1 MKRKVFFILI
11 AIISLISNFSIAHK
25 GRTDAD
31 GGHYDNSTGEYH
43 YHHGYSEHQH
53 LNGICPYESNI
64 DFTSQDGGLII
75 VGTEDDGQEII
86 DNYEKQIEDLQEQ
99 VKNKEEKIE
108 ELNRNIEDNE
118 SKIQNLKENA
128 DDNWLGILILQVIVA
143 LVFYNI
149 GYWKKN
155 K

>member
-25 GRTDAD
+25 GRTDTD

-53 LNGICPYESNI
+53 PNGICPYESNI
-64 DFTSQDGGLII
+64 DFTSQDDGLII

>member
-1 MKRKVFFILI
+1 M
-11 AIISLISNFSIAHK
+11 
-25 GRTDAD
+25 
-31 GGHYDNSTGEYH
+31 
-43 YHHGYSEHQH
+43 
-53 LNGICPYESNI
+53 
-64 DFTSQDGGLII
+64 
-75 VGTEDDGQEII
+75 GTEDDGQEII